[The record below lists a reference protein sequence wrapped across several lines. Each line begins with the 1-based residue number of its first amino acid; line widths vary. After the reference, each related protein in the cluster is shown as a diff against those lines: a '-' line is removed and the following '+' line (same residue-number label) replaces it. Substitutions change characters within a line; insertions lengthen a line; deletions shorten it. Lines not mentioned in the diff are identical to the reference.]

1 MKHHNIIRFSVSLP
15 QNLLENLDKNLT
27 YRGYSSRSELVR
39 DMIREKL
46 NEESWN
52 DENEPSIGVAVLVIV
67 YDHHQRELNQR
78 MIDIQHNSIHRGQI
92 NILCNTHVHLDHH
105 NCLETIILQGNRQN
119 IENFSIEVGGLKG
132 VKFSKLTRTNKFE

>member
-78 MIDIQHNSIHRGQI
+78 MIDIQHNSIHHGQI